1 MIEEILVKNL
11 KGTKDFANKFAKS
24 LSGGE
29 TILLYGDLGAGKT
42 TFTQCLAKALGVKDV
57 VTSPTFN
64 IVKEYDAKNGKLYHF
79 DMYRLEDE
87 SELQEIGA
95 EDILYKNENDII
107 IVEWPDKVDVAYK
120 NKIIINIEKI
130 SDNSRLFRVK
140 R

>member
-1 MIEEILVKNL
+1 MIEEVLVKNL
-11 KGTKDFANKFAKS
+11 KDTKDFAKRFAKS
-24 LSGGE
+24 LCGGK

-42 TFTQCLAKALGVKDV
+42 TFTQCLAKELGVKDV

-64 IVKEYDAKNGKLYHF
+64 IVKEYDTKYGKLYHF

-95 EDILYKNENDII
+95 EDILYKNENDIV
-107 IVEWPDKVDVAYK
+107 IVEWPDKVDLAYK
-120 NKIIINIEKI
+120 NKIIINIEKL
-130 SDNSRLFRVK
+130 SETSRLFRVE